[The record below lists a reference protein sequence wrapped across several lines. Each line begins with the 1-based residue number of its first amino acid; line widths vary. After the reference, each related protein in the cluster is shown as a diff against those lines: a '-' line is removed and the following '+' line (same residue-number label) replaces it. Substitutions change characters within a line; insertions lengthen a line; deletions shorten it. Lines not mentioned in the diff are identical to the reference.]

1 MRHRQQQPQARR
13 KGRETL
19 MSQGQCRV
27 FRCQGSVVAVTYRSA
42 CRRGKHTAASQQGV
56 GCISRVESFVE
67 GFVESFVESKP
78 PLEGIELGRGIINSR
93 FIH

>member
-19 MSQGQCRV
+19 ISQGQCRV
-27 FRCQGSVVAVTYRSA
+27 FRCQAVTYRSA
-42 CRRGKHTAASQQGV
+42 CRRGKHTEASQQGV

-78 PLEGIELGRGIINSR
+78 RLEGIELGGGHNQL
-93 FIH
+93 